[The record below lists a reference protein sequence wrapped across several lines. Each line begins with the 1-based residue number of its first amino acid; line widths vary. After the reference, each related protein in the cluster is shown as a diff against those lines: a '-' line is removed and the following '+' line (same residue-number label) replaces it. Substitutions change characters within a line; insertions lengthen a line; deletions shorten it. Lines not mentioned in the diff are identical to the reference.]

1 MPHLNRQLQ
10 IVLVC
15 IVVSSAL
22 LGCKPTDKPIPA
34 DKTTEKAVS
43 IRVGKTPSEEHKA
56 KIVAAKDAL
65 FAKLSAR
72 LMEAMANGGPAAAIG
87 VCSTEAKQIAES
99 VAIESN
105 VRIGRT
111 GVRLR
116 NANNTAPTWANK
128 LVQDRVAEPQFVMLD
143 DNRAAALLP
152 IKLQSQC
159 LMCHGPKDQ
168 ILDEVKEQL
177 QKLFPNDQATGFTE
191 GELRGW
197 FWVELSSL

>member
-1 MPHLNRQLQ
+1 MPHLNRKLQ

-15 IVVSSAL
+15 IVFSSAL
-22 LGCKPTDKPIPA
+22 LGCKPIVKPKQA
-34 DKTTEKAVS
+34 DNNTEKAVA
-43 IRVGKTPSEEHKA
+43 IRVGETPSEEQKA
-56 KIVAAKDAL
+56 KMIAAKDAL

-72 LMEAMANGGPAAAIG
+72 LMEAMANGGPATAIG
-87 VCSTEAKQIAES
+87 VCSTEAKKIAES
-99 VAIESN
+99 VAVESN

-116 NANNTAPTWANK
+116 NAKNTAPTWATK
-128 LVQDRVAEPQFVMLD
+128 LVEDRVAEPQFVMLED
-143 DNRAAALLP
+143 DRAAALLP

-168 ILDEVKEQL
+168 ILDDVKEQL
-177 QKLFPNDQATGFTE
+177 QKLYPEDQATGFAE

-197 FWVELSSL
+197 FWVELSDL